1 MANRCGWPDAQR
13 LRARRRAH
21 CTLPVVDDQSRRRTL
36 LTLIALA
43 EGHNPA
49 DCWDDRRA
57 EELLRK
63 ESNPEELRA
72 LGMDERMI
80 AYIFAGNDGR

>member
-1 MANRCGWPDAQR
+1 M
-13 LRARRRAH
+13 
-21 CTLPVVDDQSRRRTL
+21 
-36 LTLIALA
+36 TLIALA

-63 ESNPEELRA
+63 ESNPEELRQ

-80 AYIFAGNDGR
+80 AHIFPESDGR